1 MFRTT
6 RRLSCAKGFNSR
18 AQSTVSGPKSPLPQK
33 KGGSSLPLVL
43 LLAGASAWTFAAYKA
58 ETDSKFATSLEKI
71 PYAVTLLNPTRS
83 AVSAIMTMQKGE
95 KSVNKDKL
103 DAPAV
108 KSAEVPKPKVEP
120 TVVKAD
126 NGEKKAPDAKSE
138 QQNVASVDEKKKETP
153 FEKVEKAATAAKETV
168 STKATEAVETA
179 KDKVQEVSKEVKKEV
194 KQAAEAVE
202 PKAVKVEVLPEPAP
216 APVVPVVVESTKAP
230 TISAGI
236 TIPVMPSE
244 ELAKATDSKVL
255 KQALADSARDYI
267 ALRRDLESTLLKDV
281 HTLSEH
287 DLRIRIKQLATEMFE
302 RLAWEDVR
310 MTQSLKGVQSELS
323 TKYADLMARQ
333 RQELE
338 FEVKKLL
345 FQYEQDAT
353 ANSASKLREV
363 ESSYQKQLEDT
374 IRAQAEGFHST
385 LKKELEEQSKKIHT
399 ELQDDLNHQ
408 VAVLRKDQVKELLE
422 LMPEIQS
429 VTTQLGAVKLAT
441 DRTAAAIKQTID
453 IHQLSAAV
461 LSLELALTSPTHYEQ
476 DDKFIAHHFAEVR
489 KACQGDEVVKAA
501 LDALPPRVVSNG
513 ALQLPELQ
521 VRFSVMRDEVRKTT
535 LTPEAAPKMIG

>member
-1 MFRTT
+1 M
-6 RRLSCAKGFNSR
+6 A
-18 AQSTVSGPKSPLPQK
+18 
-33 KGGSSLPLVL
+33 
-43 LLAGASAWTFAAYKA
+43 
-58 ETDSKFATSLEKI
+58 
-71 PYAVTLLNPTRS
+71 
-83 AVSAIMTMQKGE
+83 MQKGE
-95 KSVNKDKL
+95 KVASKDKL
-103 DAPAV
+103 DAPAA
-108 KSAEVPKPKVEP
+108 KPTEDSKPKAEP
-120 TVVKAD
+120 TVVKTD
-126 NGEKKAPDAKSE
+126 SVEKKSPDSKPE
-138 QQNVASVDEKKKETP
+138 QQKAAPVEAAV
-153 FEKVEKAATAAKETV
+153 EKVEKAATAVKETV
-168 STKATEAVETA
+168 STKASEMVETA

-194 KQAAEAVE
+194 KQAAAAASVE
-202 PKAVKVEVLPEPAP
+202 PVAVKVEVLPET
-216 APVVPVVVESTKAP
+216 APVPVIPVVVESAKAP
-230 TISAGI
+230 IISSGI

-281 HTLSEH
+281 HTLGEH

-310 MTQSLKGVQSELS
+310 MTQSLKGVQSELGS
-323 TKYADLMARQ
+323 KYADLMARQ

-345 FQYEQDAT
+345 FQYEQE
-353 ANSASKLREV
+353 ANTKSASKLREV
-363 ESSYQKQLEDT
+363 ETSYQKQLEDT
-374 IRAQAEGFHST
+374 IRAQAEGFHAT
-385 LKKELEEQSKKIHT
+385 LKKELDEQSKKIHT

-429 VTTQLGAVKLAT
+429 VVTQLGAVKLAT

-476 DDKFIAHHFAEVR
+476 DDKFIAQHFAEVR

-501 LDALPPRVVSNG
+501 LDALPPRVISSG